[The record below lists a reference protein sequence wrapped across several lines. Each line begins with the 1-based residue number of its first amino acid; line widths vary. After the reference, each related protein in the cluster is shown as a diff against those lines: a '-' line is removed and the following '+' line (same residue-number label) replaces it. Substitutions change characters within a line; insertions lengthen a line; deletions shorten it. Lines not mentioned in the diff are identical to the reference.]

1 MAKAVTLTYKSQGK
15 QILTI
20 QDAIDAKSFY
30 DKQPDVNVGDA
41 DGMWLLIS
49 VHVFIVDIMDQVLL
63 RDQIMLLPVK
73 YRVVHNTTL
82 PWRHK

>member
-41 DGMWLLIS
+41 DGM
-49 VHVFIVDIMDQVLL
+49 
-63 RDQIMLLPVK
+63 
-73 YRVVHNTTL
+73 
-82 PWRHK
+82 